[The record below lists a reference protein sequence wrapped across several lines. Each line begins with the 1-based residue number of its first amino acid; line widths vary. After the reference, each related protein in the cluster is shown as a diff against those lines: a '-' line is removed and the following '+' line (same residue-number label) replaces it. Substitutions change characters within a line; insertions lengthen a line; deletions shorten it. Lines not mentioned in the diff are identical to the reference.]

1 MYVKALIMDIPE
13 DVARIWD
20 KYNLPENVRRHCIK
34 VAEVALKI
42 ADKIKKR
49 GHNIDLE
56 LIKKGALLHDI
67 GRAITHDP
75 FKHFILSGDI
85 LRKEG
90 FDHRIVKIVER
101 HFSAGVTKDEAI
113 KLQLPIIDSFM
124 PETIEEKIVCYADKV
139 VKGDKEITFEQFLKR
154 LDELKNSNP
163 ETSWFIDKTKER
175 AIKLKQELET
185 LAGTKL

>member
-1 MYVKALIMDIPE
+1 MDIPE
-13 DVARIWD
+13 DVLNIWD

-42 ADKIKKR
+42 AEKIKER

-56 LIKKGALLHDI
+56 LVKKGALLHDI

-75 FKHFILSGDI
+75 FKHFIMSGDI

-90 FDHRIVKIVER
+90 FDNKIVKIVER
-101 HFSAGVTKDEAI
+101 HFSAGVTKDEAV
-113 KLQLPIIDSFM
+113 KLRLPVIDNFM
-124 PETIEEKIVCYADKV
+124 PETLEEKIVCYADKI
-139 VKGDKEITFEQFLKR
+139 VKGDREITFEQFLKR
-154 LDELKNSNP
+154 LDELKNSSL
-163 ETSWFIDKTKER
+163 ETKWFTEITKER
-175 AIKLKQELET
+175 VIKLKQELET

>member
-1 MYVKALIMDIPE
+1 MDIPK
-13 DVARIWD
+13 DVLDVWE
-20 KYNLPENVRRHCIK
+20 KYKLPENVRRHCIK

-42 ADKIKKR
+42 AEKIKER
-49 GHNIDLE
+49 GHDIDLE
-56 LIKKGALLHDI
+56 LVKKGALLHDI

-90 FDHRIVKIVER
+90 FDNRIVKIVER

-113 KLQLPIIDSFM
+113 KLGLSVIDNFI
-124 PETIEEKIVCYADKV
+124 PETLEEKIVCYADKI
-139 VKGDKEITFEQFLKR
+139 VKEDKEITFEQFLKR
-154 LDELKNSNP
+154 LDELRSSNP

-175 AIKLKQELET
+175 AIKIKQELEA